1 MLLIEDEKTRQEQ
14 LSALLTQFNHTHSS
28 VSDSQEAIGFF
39 ETGGYASVLITSY
52 KPGLLAELEVIR
64 GLQDGYLP
72 VLLICDHMDDSIVEA
87 CRSSE
92 IDGVVVRP
100 IDQFL
105 LKSTII
111 SVLRMGQVRDYER
124 EQRKQLLEHWQ
135 RIELE
140 HEVAVKIYNNVL
152 CKNLLITDVVR
163 SVISP
168 MALFNGD
175 VLFVAKTPENHL
187 YLLLGDFTGH
197 GLSASIAAIPTADI
211 FYGMTQKGFE
221 LGDIISEINDKLYKM
236 LPTNMFLAATAT
248 ALYPDSKS
256 LSLITCGLP
265 EHYLVDK
272 RDGSYRVIASKN
284 IPLGIQAS
292 YPLKEQHFSVTGDQ
306 QLFMFTD
313 GVFEAENG
321 NGEAFGSERVVQ
333 AICHSQA
340 GLDDLRAKLNEHCLS
355 LGQQDDISLVKLVC
369 DVENAP
375 WRNEE
380 THHQARVMKATS
392 WKSSM
397 EFEIDALREISP
409 VPVMVNALMDIQG
422 LQDHRQSI
430 FMIVN
435 ELFANALDH
444 GLLELDSQI
453 KSTPDGFMNFYM
465 LKEERLQNCNT
476 GRIRFQFSHQ
486 PIENGGRLIIK
497 VMDSGAGFGWQQM
510 QQLHLTQ
517 NSGFNGRG
525 LNLVET
531 LCSSLTYHG
540 KGNRVTAVFD
550 W

>member
-1 MLLIEDEKTRQEQ
+1 
-14 LSALLTQFNHTHSS
+14 
-28 VSDSQEAIGFF
+28 
-39 ETGGYASVLITSY
+39 
-52 KPGLLAELEVIR
+52 
-64 GLQDGYLP
+64 
-72 VLLICDHMDDSIVEA
+72 
-87 CRSSE
+87 
-92 IDGVVVRP
+92 
-100 IDQFL
+100 
-105 LKSTII
+105 
-111 SVLRMGQVRDYER
+111 
-124 EQRKQLLEHWQ
+124 
-135 RIELE
+135 
-140 HEVAVKIYNNVL
+140 
-152 CKNLLITDVVR
+152 
-163 SVISP
+163 
-168 MALFNGD
+168 
-175 VLFVAKTPENHL
+175 
-187 YLLLGDFTGH
+187 
-197 GLSASIAAIPTADI
+197 
-211 FYGMTQKGFE
+211 
-221 LGDIISEINDKLYKM
+221 
-236 LPTNMFLAATAT
+236 
-248 ALYPDSKS
+248 
-256 LSLITCGLP
+256 
-265 EHYLVDK
+265 
-272 RDGSYRVIASKN
+272 
-284 IPLGIQAS
+284 
-292 YPLKEQHFSVTGDQ
+292 
-306 QLFMFTD
+306 MFTD